1 MLSKMLHNHLKN
13 RIYRYSICII
23 RLCIYKC
30 MYISIYFVFIANTG
44 MAKTETREWHTS
56 HEYAMN
62 KCETRIIWDH
72 AKSRYGW
79 Y

>member
-1 MLSKMLHNHLKN
+1 
-13 RIYRYSICII
+13 
-23 RLCIYKC
+23 
-30 MYISIYFVFIANTG
+30 MYVSIYFVFIANTG

-72 AKSRYGW
+72 AKSRYDW